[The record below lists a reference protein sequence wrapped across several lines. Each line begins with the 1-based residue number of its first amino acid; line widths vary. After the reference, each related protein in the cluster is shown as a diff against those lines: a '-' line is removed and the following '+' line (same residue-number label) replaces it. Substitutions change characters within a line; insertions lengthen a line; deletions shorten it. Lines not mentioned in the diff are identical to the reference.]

1 MKNALTLTVVI
12 GLCLSGLAGRA
23 GAQTQGV
30 LGVPPKGQSIGGTG
44 TPLPPAPAPRGS
56 VQQVAPL
63 ASQSLLGKAS
73 KPTPVVQPPKNSHA
87 QKTKSPA
94 KPVAP
99 GAAPTA
105 ATGAVAVDAGAP
117 GTAGKPTT
125 EIPAQTAAAK
135 PETSKPDPSKGT
147 VTGAPVPRWAT
158 FRADEV
164 NLRTGPGTRY
174 PIEWQYHRRDLP
186 VQIQRE
192 FEVWRLIEDQDGV
205 KGWVHQATLTGR
217 RGFVVK
223 VADQTLRKSAAD
235 DGNPVAV
242 LKVGVVGRIR
252 ACDAKASW
260 CEVDAGGYRGW
271 IRREAIWGIF
281 PDEAIN

>member
-1 MKNALTLTVVI
+1 MKNALTLTVVL
-12 GLCLSGLAGRA
+12 GLCVAGLTGRA

-30 LGVPPKGQSIGGTG
+30 LGVPPKGQSVGGTG
-44 TPLPPAPAPRGS
+44 TPVPPTAAPRAS

-63 ASQSLLGKAS
+63 ASQSLLGKAT
-73 KPTPVVQPPKNSHA
+73 PTTPVVQPPKNSHA
-87 QKTKSPA
+87 QKAAPPAKPATPGAAAPAAAAGAVAAA
-94 KPVAP
+94 KPVAEP
-99 GAAPTA
+99 PAPAAP
-105 ATGAVAVDAGAP
+105 
-117 GTAGKPTT
+117 
-125 EIPAQTAAAK
+125 AK
-135 PETSKPDPSKGT
+135 PETAKPDPSKGT

-223 VADQTLRKSAAD
+223 TADQTLRKSAAE

-252 ACDAKASW
+252 ACEAKATW
-260 CEVDAGGYRGW
+260 CEVDAGGFRGW
-271 IRREAIWGIF
+271 IRRDMIWGTF
-281 PDEAIN
+281 KDEAIN